1 MSLTC
6 KDIDLMI
13 MNKLD
18 DDTLSV
24 FGTTNRHYSKIYNSS
39 LLWIQKIR
47 KICDPYL
54 GLNSVNTEKG
64 KKLLFVSYRQW
75 YYDLIRCQDD
85 PVRWLFTA
93 LNEKQYHVI
102 YCVLLTYNPNYSFV
116 LNRNY
121 IHDIKEEYVS
131 KKSLADTVWRFI
143 PTRTIIMAGDYISWT
158 LLKQSPWNLRI
169 FVGDCL
175 TCINS
180 GNVEI
185 FQEVLEI
192 FLSSEPQNQDN
203 DPYSFRSM
211 IVFAI
216 RCDQK
221 DILQILLSISG
232 KEIWTETCKC
242 LTSITNEFDPW
253 KEENNDTAFTYFISF
268 MNTEGVDVSFLYRK
282 IRKIR

>member
-1 MSLTC
+1 
-6 KDIDLMI
+6 MI

-54 GLNSVNTEKG
+54 GLSIEKG
-64 KKLLFVSYRQW
+64 KKLVCSSSYRQW

-85 PVRWLFTA
+85 PVRLFFTA

-102 YCVLLTYNPNYSFV
+102 YYVLLTYNPNYSFI

-131 KKSLADTVWRFI
+131 KKSLADTVWRFV
-143 PTRTIIMAGDYISWT
+143 PTRTIIMSGDYISWT
-158 LLKQSPWNLRI
+158 LLKSSPWQLRI
-169 FVGDCL
+169 GASDCL
-175 TCINS
+175 SCINS

-185 FQEVLEI
+185 FQELLEI
-192 FLSSEPQNQDN
+192 FLSSEPLYQDN

-211 IVFAI
+211 IFFAI
-216 RCDQK
+216 RCDQME
-221 DILQILLSISG
+221 ILVILLSISG
-232 KEIWTETCKC
+232 KEIWREACKC

-253 KEENNDTAFTYFISF
+253 KKERERNSSAFTYFINF
-268 MNTEGVDVSFLYRK
+268 MNSEGIDCSSSIGK
-282 IRKIR
+282 